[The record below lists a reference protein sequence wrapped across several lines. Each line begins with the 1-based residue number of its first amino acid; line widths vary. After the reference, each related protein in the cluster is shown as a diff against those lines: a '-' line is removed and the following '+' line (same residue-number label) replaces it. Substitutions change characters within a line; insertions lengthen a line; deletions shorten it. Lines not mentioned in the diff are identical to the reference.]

1 MNNEKDI
8 KAALNLANELQG
20 KMNELLN
27 LTNKSFESLPV
38 EEQGKVAFVA
48 QDINGIMKAA
58 KNGDLEQLQ
67 QYITKYADSNNK

>member
-27 LTNKSFESLPV
+27 LTNKSLESLPV

-58 KNGDLEQLQ
+58 KKGDLEQLQ
-67 QYITKYADSNNK
+67 QYVTKYADSNNK